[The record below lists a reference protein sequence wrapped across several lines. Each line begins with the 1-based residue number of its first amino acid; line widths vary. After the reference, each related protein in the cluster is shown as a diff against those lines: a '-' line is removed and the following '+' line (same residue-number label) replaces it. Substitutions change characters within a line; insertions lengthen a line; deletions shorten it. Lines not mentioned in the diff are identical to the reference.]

1 MEELVEMA
9 IKSTFKKL
17 IIALLVFSLFF
28 TPSASA
34 AFTWDHPANNEILT
48 SPSIYLNVSGNAQD
62 CLFNYNNV
70 KNQSISCNGLT
81 MIRLPAVDGVY
92 NLTVFETFPGSSSQ
106 TRQITLHIPSGLTVT
121 TYTILFIGLSFILVF
136 LFLYAFGRLIS
147 LDFDLLDLCLNIGIY
162 IALLM
167 FQAMNL
173 QYLGS
178 EFINDWVL
186 WIINYAIYTNVFLP
200 IIAFFLTITLGPL
213 LRLKYP
219 QIFARMPGGGGQMP
233 NPSSLG
239 SFAKG
244 A

>member
-1 MEELVEMA
+1 MKASNNFL
-9 IKSTFKKL
+9 
-17 IIALLVFSLFF
+17 IALIAFVILLAM
-28 TPSASA
+28 PMASAS
-34 AFTWDHPANNEILT
+34 FNWTHPSNNDILT

-70 KNQSISCNGLT
+70 QNISVNCNGLT
-81 MIRLPAVDGVY
+81 MIRLPAVDGTY
-92 NLTVFETFPGSSSQ
+92 NLTVIETYPGSTSQ
-106 TRQITLHIPSGLTVT
+106 TRQITLHIPSGLLVT
-121 TYTILFIGLSFILVF
+121 TYTVLFIGLSFILIF

-147 LDFDLLDLCLNIGIY
+147 LDFDLLDLCLNVGLY
-162 IALLM
+162 FALLM

-186 WIINYAIYTNVFLP
+186 WIIHYAVYTNVVLP
-200 IIAFFLTITLGPL
+200 IIAFFITITLGPL

-219 QIFARMPGGGGQMP
+219 AIFARMPGGGGQMP
-233 NPSSLG
+233 NPSSIG
-239 SFAKG
+239 NFAKG